1 MHLHDIF
8 AITVWPWQISQSS
21 EEADRWRKCESIT
34 SCARARR
41 KRVQSTLHSR
51 CAPRKSVHRTE
62 RSAAL
67 RLSLSRAGRAR
78 PKIAERAAEGWR
90 ADRRQGC
97 ARSPR
102 EITTA
107 AIVPRRRVGVRL
119 LVEAAKRMRGLHRG
133 LNCRGGYL
141 DGRLRALVKVVR
153 LKFLFFFFFLIR
165 FVISISQIFCF
176 RSFARKKAINFN
188 FVVDDVL
195 DWCEIVENET

>member
-1 MHLHDIF
+1 MVKRKKPFLPPKRTRGHPIAVGNMYLHDIF

-90 ADRRQGC
+90 ADRREGC

-133 LNCRGGYL
+133 LNSRGGSSRWTIK
-141 DGRLRALVKVVR
+141 GTCKNSEIEV
-153 LKFLFFFFFLIR
+153 FFFFFNQIR
-165 FVISISQIFCF
+165 DFHIFCF
-176 RSFARKKAINFN
+176 
-188 FVVDDVL
+188 
-195 DWCEIVENET
+195 